1 HEAKEKQKSAVSDQS
16 SVNNQNKAP
25 INQEPNTVT
34 VWGTGTPRR
43 EFLYVE
49 DLADAIYYLMD
60 KVDAKDLY
68 DNNLTHINVGTGED
82 LSISELAAIIKD
94 IVGFEGTIKYDTT
107 KPDGTPRKLMDVSRL
122 HALGWKHKT
131 SLVDG
136 IARAYEWFLQ
146 NQNSRN
152 QN

>member
-1 HEAKEKQKSAVSDQS
+1 AKEKQKSAVSDQS

-68 DNNLTHINVGTGED
+68 EKRLAHLNVGTGED
-82 LSISELAAIIKD
+82 LSISELVSVIAKVIDFQGEVI
-94 IVGFEGTIKYDTT
+94 YDSS
-107 KPDGTPRKLMDVSRL
+107 KPDGTPRKLMDVSRS

-131 SLVDG
+131 SLEEG
-136 IARAYEWFLQ
+136 IKKAYEWFLQ
-146 NQNSRN
+146 NEHKFKRQN
-152 QN
+152 